1 MSKMRAETDSL
12 GAVEVPAAA
21 LYGAQTSRAVANF
34 PISGLKANP
43 FLIRALVMIKLAA
56 AEANAELGLI
66 TEEQGRAIV
75 QAAQEVLE
83 GRHNEHF
90 VVDVFQAGA
99 GVSLHMNTNEVLANR
114 ANQILGEPLG
124 SYKKVH
130 PNDHVNYGQS
140 TNDVFPTAMRLSALL
155 ALEELYPVLDSL
167 AGAFSAKTEE
177 FKDILKAGRT
187 HMQDAVPITLG
198 QEFAAYAAAVKECS
212 AAIRRNAVSLH
223 ALGLGGSAVGTGLNT
238 HPEYR
243 HKAVAKL
250 ARLSRLELHPAYDL
264 RYAMQ
269 SCAPMADI
277 SGALRGLAL
286 EMIRISNDLRLLSS
300 GPNTGFNEIH
310 LPSLQPGSSIM
321 PGKVNPVLAELTAM
335 VAFQVIG
342 NDTATAMAVQAGQL
356 ELNVM
361 MPAMAHATLQS
372 ITILTNTLRELDHRC
387 VRGITANRERN
398 AYYASSTI
406 ALATALNPYIGYRKA
421 AELVKES
428 VASGRSIVELA
439 REKKLLSEEQIAEIL
454 DPKNMT
460 EPRVRKS

>member
-1 MSKMRAETDSL
+1 MSKLRTETDSL
-12 GAVEVPAAA
+12 GVVEVPADA

-34 PISGLKANP
+34 PISGLKASF
-43 FLIRALVMIKLAA
+43 FLIRALAMIKLAA

-66 TEEQGRAIV
+66 TDEQGRAIA

-83 GRHNEHF
+83 GKHHEHF

-167 AGAFSAKTEE
+167 AAAFSAKAEE

-212 AAIRRNAVSLH
+212 AAIRRNAVTLH

-250 ARLSRLELHPAYDL
+250 ARLSGLELHPAYDL

-269 SCAPMADI
+269 SCAPMADV

-335 VAFQVIG
+335 VAFQVVG

-372 ITILTNTLRELDHRC
+372 IAILTNTLRELDHRC

-460 EPRVRKS
+460 EPRARNS

>member
-1 MSKMRAETDSL
+1 MS
-12 GAVEVPAAA
+12 
-21 LYGAQTSRAVANF
+21 
-34 PISGLKANP
+34 
-43 FLIRALVMIKLAA
+43 
-56 AEANAELGLI
+56 
-66 TEEQGRAIV
+66 
-75 QAAQEVLE
+75 
-83 GRHNEHF
+83 
-90 VVDVFQAGA
+90 
-99 GVSLHMNTNEVLANR
+99 
-114 ANQILGEPLG
+114 
-124 SYKKVH
+124 
-130 PNDHVNYGQS
+130 
-140 TNDVFPTAMRLSALL
+140 
-155 ALEELYPVLDSL
+155 
-167 AGAFSAKTEE
+167 
-177 FKDILKAGRT
+177 
-187 HMQDAVPITLG
+187 
-198 QEFAAYAAAVKECS
+198 
-212 AAIRRNAVSLH
+212 
-223 ALGLGGSAVGTGLNT
+223 
-238 HPEYR
+238 
-243 HKAVAKL
+243 
-250 ARLSRLELHPAYDL
+250 
-264 RYAMQ
+264 
-269 SCAPMADI
+269 DI

-286 EMIRISNDLRLLSS
+286 EMVRISNDLRLLSS

-387 VRGITANRERN
+387 VRGITANRERT
-398 AYYASSTI
+398 AFYASSTI

-460 EPRVRKS
+460 EPHVRVS